1 MASSKTFVQH
11 MMECIAECETK
22 AQAVGL
28 GKIENLLLKMAQKLD
43 EGGGSGS
50 SGTSEEKVI
59 IKCSKPFSTVK
70 GLSNGKTF
78 SVEINKQVSKKQIAA
93 EFAKGNLVVLF
104 GSGDICNLF
113 VSSAYYS
120 HNMDTLEITAH
131 SIVDSSYIKFTID
144 STSTGK
150 CTKKSGG

>member
-28 GKIENLLLKMAQKLD
+28 GKIENLLLKMAQKID
-43 EGGGSGS
+43 EGVGSGS

-59 IKCSKPFSTVK
+59 IKCSQPFATIK
-70 GLSNGKTF
+70 GLSNGTRF
-78 SVEINKQVSKKQIAA
+78 SVTINKQVSKKQIAA

-104 GSGDICNLF
+104 GSGDIENLF
-113 VSSAYYS
+113 VSRGSYS
-120 HNMDTLEITAH
+120 STKDVLEIRAY
-131 SIVDSSYIKFTID
+131 SLMNSSYIQFTID
-144 STSTGK
+144 STSTGS
-150 CTKKSGG
+150 CTKKSNG